1 MNKERKTSYAA
12 YAAWNYEKEED
23 RINEESKKGWQL
35 VKGGCFHSVY
45 EKNNSKRYIYKI
57 DYNTITMRD
66 GEEKDRYIQMFEEL
80 GWDYINSTFNGWN
93 YFKKAYDENLDESE
107 YEIYTD
113 NTSYNEMLARW
124 CKIGKVALVVEVIG
138 AIYYIL
144 SAIYLKNLTIGIM
157 SIVFIL
163 LAIWIKGGLTS
174 MKNKLKM
181 D

>member
-93 YFKKAYDENLDESE
+93 YFKKSL
-107 YEIYTD
+107 
-113 NTSYNEMLARW
+113 
-124 CKIGKVALVVEVIG
+124 
-138 AIYYIL
+138 
-144 SAIYLKNLTIGIM
+144 
-157 SIVFIL
+157 
-163 LAIWIKGGLTS
+163 
-174 MKNKLKM
+174 
-181 D
+181 